1 MKFTLKSKDL
11 KEALKVALAIL
22 SYSGKSEHKPCIL
35 RSSEKGLEL
44 ETARSGASVVCLM
57 PGTLLRE
64 GEAGIDLEQLAGFK
78 SLGPEATLDLQHDK
92 LVITSGRSTFKIP
105 VVDRAVEDVT
115 AQRVDKFTFSAKA
128 KVPVGLLKTAA
139 LYSTYSTSNDFRL
152 QVMIGKGTIRC
163 AGIDHVSGG
172 RVLAENHD
180 DITATKT
187 FEFIVPSDL
196 WGSIVES
203 LEGKFCQ
210 VSLAETA
217 GVVVLRCANLTV
229 AHPILDQQCI
239 PIDKHFDG
247 IIKQDA
253 LTSVTLENQ
262 ALREGVDAIA
272 PAAKQH
278 DTTLLQFGK
287 DKARISAASED
298 TTAQHSLKDPI
309 VKGKAGEAR
318 VFYGHLTNISKKL
331 PNGLQVT
338 LKLFD
343 EKFLYL
349 TAETEPLKIDYLIQQ
364 RDA

>member
-11 KEALKVALAIL
+11 KEAMEVALAIL

-44 ETARSGASVVCLM
+44 ETARSGASITYLM
-57 PGTLLRE
+57 TGTLLRE
-64 GEAGIDLEQLAGFK
+64 GEVGVDLERLAGFK
-78 SLGPEATLDLQHDK
+78 LSQEATLDLQHDK
-92 LVITSGRSTFKIP
+92 LIITSGRSTFKIA
-105 VVDRAVEDVT
+105 VLERAIEDVT
-115 AQRVDKFTFSAKA
+115 SQRVDKIAFSAKA
-128 KVPVGLLKTAA
+128 KVPVGLIKTTA
-139 LYSTYSTSNDFRL
+139 LYATYSTANDFRL
-152 QVMIGKGTIRC
+152 QVMVGKGMIRC

-172 RVLAENHD
+172 RVLADSHD

-196 WGSIVES
+196 WGSIVKA
-203 LEGKFCQ
+203 LNGKFCQ
-210 VSLAETA
+210 MSLAEQS
-217 GVVVLRCANLTV
+217 GVVVLKCVNLTV

-239 PIDKHFDG
+239 PVDKHFDD
-247 IIKQDA
+247 IIKQDVI
-253 LTSVTLENQ
+253 TSVTLENQ

-278 DTTLLQFGK
+278 DTTLLQFSK

-343 EKFLYL
+343 DKFLYL
-349 TAETEPLKIDYLIQQ
+349 TAETEPLKIDYLVQQ